1 MALASKALDF
11 GSAVLELDE
20 DDDPCDKG
28 PNPYTKQH
36 QPVGYCAGCHD
47 NGLLGRRQDRVDSE
61 DMRLVFFRP
70 GGSAI
75 QKAMEEKWPAEG

>member
-1 MALASKALDF
+1 MAFVSKALDF

-47 NGLLGRRQDRVDSE
+47 NDLLGQRQDRVDSE
-61 DMRLVFFRP
+61 DMRLVFFRS
-70 GGSAI
+70 GGFGNSKGYRRKMAR
-75 QKAMEEKWPAEG
+75 